1 MNPDLTRYLITGA
14 FLLNGIGMLGAALTL
29 PVALQKPDQPFG
41 HSWIL
46 RRFGTQTEA
55 VVGTVLWGLAGIGF
69 IGAGVG
75 YFLDATWW
83 TYFAWVGAPAN
94 ITWAATNVGNG
105 TTGNGRPSG
114 TISAWSD
121 RVVLSRNSTY
131 GDGDD
136 VLLAN
141 VPRAS
146 ALTAGEGYAGSYN
159 GALPAGLSGSP
170 TAAWFRTAT

>member
-94 ITWAATNVGNG
+94 IAAIALWFAAVPPG
-105 TTGNGRPSG
+105 TYIGGMM
-114 TISAWSD
+114 A
-121 RVVLSRNSTY
+121 
-131 GDGDD
+131 
-136 VLLAN
+136 
-141 VPRAS
+141 
-146 ALTAGEGYAGSYN
+146 ALTLGWIAYLAS
-159 GALPAGLSGSP
+159 
-170 TAAWFRTAT
+170 